1 MKTSQKWTL
10 IGLLGLVV
18 AAVAGL
24 FLTPG
29 APTVPGRNNG
39 SQATTAGSEQIDQ
52 HYLETARRLSAL
64 ATTPEE
70 QRFAK
75 DVLRVTDRELDL
87 ELAAA
92 LEATANQS
100 DFRSPEV
107 RAIQDRIEKTQA
119 AILAGLEKVKQL
131 TETVKNSR
139 GDKQAALEEQLDVSQ
154 AEVDLD
160 KEGLADAKEDLIRAG
175 GDPHSKVQQLV
186 DEHKAAAQG
195 AESVQFVSN
204 NQPTSRF
211 PPGSLLAKL
220 SRWSAIRWKQD
231 QLRQAQQEAFSAAAA
246 RAREH
251 DALAQQVEKEQA
263 QRKGRTEPATN
274 AYRGGNQGPSPHVM
288 ADSRMTTAAAISL
301 LQHLSADQKN
311 LTNLDKRIQ
320 DFQEV
325 GSSYG
330 QWMALVNADRRSALH
345 DIIFSALW
353 IFLLLLL
360 LFLING
366 LIDRFFIRM
375 ALEQKQRATLHALVR
390 FSLQALAVL
399 VILFVIFGAPSQLS
413 TIIGLATAGL
423 TVALKDFIV
432 SFMGWFVL
440 MGRNG
445 IRVGDR
451 VEIKGVRG
459 EVIEIGL
466 LRTIILETGNWTD
479 AGQPTGRQVAFLNSF
494 AVEGYYFN
502 FSTSGQW
509 LWDELHVLVPAG
521 QDPYPLIEKIRDIVK
536 NETKD
541 NAQLAEKEWQSLSP
555 RYGVRSFSDGPTVN
569 VKPTDHGV
577 DLIVRYIVRAAERSD
592 VRYRLNHA
600 VVKLLQVGA
609 EIASPAGILPD
620 PPVAGQR

>member
-1 MKTSQKWTL
+1 
-10 IGLLGLVV
+10 
-18 AAVAGL
+18 
-24 FLTPG
+24 
-29 APTVPGRNNG
+29 
-39 SQATTAGSEQIDQ
+39 
-52 HYLETARRLSAL
+52 
-64 ATTPEE
+64 
-70 QRFAK
+70 
-75 DVLRVTDRELDL
+75 
-87 ELAAA
+87 
-92 LEATANQS
+92 
-100 DFRSPEV
+100 
-107 RAIQDRIEKTQA
+107 
-119 AILAGLEKVKQL
+119 
-131 TETVKNSR
+131 
-139 GDKQAALEEQLDVSQ
+139 
-154 AEVDLD
+154 
-160 KEGLADAKEDLIRAG
+160 
-175 GDPHSKVQQLV
+175 
-186 DEHKAAAQG
+186 
-195 AESVQFVSN
+195 
-204 NQPTSRF
+204 
-211 PPGSLLAKL
+211 
-220 SRWSAIRWKQD
+220 
-231 QLRQAQQEAFSAAAA
+231 
-246 RAREH
+246 
-251 DALAQQVEKEQA
+251 
-263 QRKGRTEPATN
+263 
-274 AYRGGNQGPSPHVM
+274 
-288 ADSRMTTAAAISL
+288 MTTAAAISL

>member
-1 MKTSQKWTL
+1 MKTSQKWML
-10 IGLLGLVV
+10 IGLLVLVA

-29 APTVPGRNNG
+29 APSLPGQNKS

-52 HYLETARRLSAL
+52 HYLETARRVSAL

-70 QRFAK
+70 QQLAQ

-87 ELAAA
+87 EFAAA
-92 LEATANQS
+92 LQATGNQS
-100 DFRSPEV
+100 VSRSPKA
-107 RAIQDRIEKTQA
+107 RAIQERIERIQA
-119 AILAGLEKVKQL
+119 AILARQEKVKQL
-131 TETVKNSR
+131 TEAVKNTR
-139 GDKQAALEEQLDVSQ
+139 GDKREDLQQQLDVSQ
-154 AEVDLD
+154 AELDLS
-160 KEGLADAKEDLIRAG
+160 KEVLADAKEDLIRAG

-186 DEHKAAAQG
+186 EEHKAAAQG
-195 AESVQFVSN
+195 AESVQFVST
-204 NQPTSRF
+204 NQPTPRF
-211 PPGSLLAKL
+211 SSGSLLAKC
-220 SRWSAIRWKQD
+220 SRWSAIRRKQD

-246 RAREH
+246 RARDH
-251 DALAQQVEKEQA
+251 DALAQQLEKEQA
-263 QRKGRTEPATN
+263 QRTGPTEQATN
-274 AYRGGNQGPSPHVM
+274 AFSGGNQGPAQHVVT
-288 ADSRMTTAAAISL
+288 DSRETRAAAVSL
-301 LQHLSADQKN
+301 LQHFSADQKSLAILN
-311 LTNLDKRIQ
+311 KRIQ

-325 GSSYG
+325 GSIYG
-330 QWMALVNADRRSALH
+330 QWIVLVNADRRSALH
-345 DIIFSALW
+345 DIILSAFW

-360 LFLING
+360 LFLINRS
-366 LIDRFFIRM
+366 IDRFFVRVT
-375 ALEQKQRATLHALVR
+375 LEQKQRATLHAMVR

-413 TIIGLATAGL
+413 TFLGLATAGL

-445 IRVGDR
+445 IRVGEL

-466 LRTIILETGNWTD
+466 LRTVLLETGNWTD

-521 QDPYPLIEKIRDIVK
+521 EDPYPLIEKIRDIVA
-536 NETKD
+536 NETEG
-541 NAQLAEKEWQSLSP
+541 NAKLAEKEWQSLSP
-555 RYGVRSFSDGPTVN
+555 RYGVRSFSEGPTVN
-569 VKPTDHGV
+569 VNPTDHGL

-592 VRYRLNHA
+592 VHYRLNHA
-600 VVKLLQVGA
+600 VVKLLHQGPEITSPA
-609 EIASPAGILPD
+609 EILAAA
-620 PPVAGQR
+620 PVAGPR